1 MTFGRACA
9 RRRSGTKLQA
19 RPHSWCNLADQPL
32 RMLIIFWPGRIE
44 KIFKEI
50 ATRKSDDDIAVLAD
64 RFGCRVVGPPLQEG
78 IYSVSSPALMS
89 LEILPSNIPKMPANG
104 VHTRHLDLS
113 NIVRAVPLPAVV
125 LFHLEKQPS
134 AHRRERRYGSR
145 QTAPAASSSAPP
157 HTRALHA
164 GWRS

>member
-1 MTFGRACA
+1 MRYA
-9 RRRSGTKLQA
+9 RTLLWKFESSQVSQA
-19 RPHSWCNLADQPL
+19 VRL
-32 RMLIIFWPGRIE
+32 
-44 KIFKEI
+44 
-50 ATRKSDDDIAVLAD
+50 
-64 RFGCRVVGPPLQEG
+64 
-78 IYSVSSPALMS
+78 
-89 LEILPSNIPKMPANG
+89 LEILPSNIPKMSADG
-104 VHTRHLDLS
+104 VHTRQLDRS

-134 AHRRERRYGSR
+134 AHRRERRYGNR